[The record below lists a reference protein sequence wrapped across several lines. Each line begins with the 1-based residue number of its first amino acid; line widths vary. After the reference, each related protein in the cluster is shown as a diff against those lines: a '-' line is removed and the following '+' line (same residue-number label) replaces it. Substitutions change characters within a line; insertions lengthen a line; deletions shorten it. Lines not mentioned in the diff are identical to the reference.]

1 MRNLR
6 IYIDGR
12 STWIETKD
20 MVKSWHEGRMSSH
33 HWAPTAEDFPRWAYF
48 RPERQ
53 IFCTCIFCDSC
64 GVLADWPPYLCQRT
78 RRTQWQPHGGKTLQI
93 FPCTQILSKNTA
105 DKYCQDYAD
114 KSCESISFTYRESAG
129 LNRCRRWA
137 WEFPGPT
144 SSHIWTCKVRPWAE
158 IQLGDKF
165 SWLGISSYR
174 STASV
179 GVQV

>member
-1 MRNLR
+1 MKEEWVL
-6 IYIDGR
+6 ITGLQQQKTFHDEHIFDLKDG
-12 STWIETKD
+12 
-20 MVKSWHEGRMSSH
+20 
-33 HWAPTAEDFPRWAYF
+33 F
-48 RPERQ
+48 
-53 IFCTCIFCDSC
+53 FCTCIFCDSC

-105 DKYCQDYAD
+105 DKYCQDHAD
-114 KSCESISFTYRESAG
+114 KSCESISFTCRESAG

-165 SWLGISSYR
+165 PWLCRYFELVFVSSYR

>member
-1 MRNLR
+1 MDDRRELWLK
-6 IYIDGR
+6 
-12 STWIETKD
+12 TWF
-20 MVKSWHEGRMSSH
+20 KSWHEGRMSSH

-48 RPERQ
+48 RPERR
-53 IFCTCIFCDSC
+53 IFLYLHILRFLWSPC
-64 GVLADWPPYLCQRT
+64 GLTSISLSENSENPVTTARWKNSPN
-78 RRTQWQPHGGKTLQI
+78 
-93 FPCTQILSKNTA
+93 FPLHTSPVKNTA

-114 KSCESISFTYRESAG
+114 KSCESISFTCRESAG

-165 SWLGISSYR
+165 PWLCRYFESVFVSSYR